1 MILNKD
7 ESMENTKSVGEA
19 KGEDDHYGIPN
30 PQCQKYQK
38 VIAAETK
45 TKDKEKENQGHKIS
59 TGKDKNHKNTS
70 KTNKLETRHFNL
82 LQEMLEG
89 IKIEHGLKEEEQTEN
104 QQQLKEG
111 DTENKKI
118 AKRTNQKKPKEQPK
132 RNKNIIKNNEGKETL
147 EKPNLKT

>member
-7 ESMENTKSVGEA
+7 EYMENTKSAGEA

-30 PQCQKYQK
+30 PQCQRYQK

-82 LQEMLEG
+82 LQEMLED

-104 QQQLKEG
+104 QQQLKD

-147 EKPNLKT
+147 EKPNLKI